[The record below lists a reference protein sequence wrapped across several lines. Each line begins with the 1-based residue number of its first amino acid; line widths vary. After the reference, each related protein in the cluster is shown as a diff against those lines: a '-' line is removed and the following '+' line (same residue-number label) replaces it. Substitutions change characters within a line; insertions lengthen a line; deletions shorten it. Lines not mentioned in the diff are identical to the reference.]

1 MNTPQPHKPG
11 ADEPVRTVLRL
22 IGSFAAPV
30 LVYLVAWEL
39 VARLILPG
47 VAASGREFVINL
59 FSVLIPFAGVLLS
72 VYLAGI
78 KAGRLM
84 GGGVMAVFFLYLYV
98 SSGVVF
104 SWLPVALTL
113 GGILLAVVVARY
125 CPTMKPDL
133 GGAFG

>member
-1 MNTPQPHKPG
+1 MTSPQRPKPG
-11 ADEPVRTVLRL
+11 ADEPTRTVLRL

-30 LVYLVAWEL
+30 VVYLVGWEL
-39 VARLILPG
+39 VAQLILPG
-47 VAASGREFVINL
+47 VAAGGREFVINL
-59 FSVLIPFAGVLLS
+59 FSVLIPFVGVLLS

-84 GGGVMAVFFLYLYV
+84 GGGVMAIFFLYLYT

-113 GGILLAVVVARY
+113 GGIALAVLAARY
-125 CPTMKPDL
+125 CPTLKPDL

>member
-1 MNTPQPHKPG
+1 MPSPQSSKPG
-11 ADEPVRTVLRL
+11 ADEPTRTVMRL

-30 LVYLVAWEL
+30 VIYLVAWEL

-59 FSVLIPFAGVLLS
+59 FSVLIPFAGVLVS

-98 SSGVVF
+98 SSGVAF

-113 GGILLAVVVARY
+113 GGIALAVVVARY

>member
-1 MNTPQPHKPG
+1 MKTPHPPKPG
-11 ADEPVRTVLRL
+11 ADEPTRTVLRL

-30 LVYLVAWEL
+30 VVYLVAWEL

-47 VAASGREFVINL
+47 VTGGGREFVINL
-59 FSVLIPFAGVLLS
+59 FSVLIPFVGVLVS

-84 GGGVMAVFFLYLYV
+84 GGGVMTIFFLYLYI
-98 SSGVVF
+98 SSNIVF

-113 GGILLAVVVARY
+113 GGVVLAVVVARY
-125 CPTMKPDL
+125 CPTLKPDL